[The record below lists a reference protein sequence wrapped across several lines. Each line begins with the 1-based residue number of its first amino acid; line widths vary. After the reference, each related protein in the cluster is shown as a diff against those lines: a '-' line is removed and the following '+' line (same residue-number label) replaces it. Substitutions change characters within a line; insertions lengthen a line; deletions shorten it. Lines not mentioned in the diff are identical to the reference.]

1 MLGSAVIKVEPIVP
15 IQTVNN
21 AIENNRI
28 VRIDRLKCSNIMIH
42 PGLNVSKTKFRV
54 YNARLIWLKGL

>member
-28 VRIDRLKCSNIMIH
+28 ARIDRLKRSNIMIN
-42 PGLNVSKTKFRV
+42 PGLNVSKTKPEC
-54 YNARLIWLKGL
+54 ATLD

>member
-21 AIENNRI
+21 AIANNRM
-28 VRIDRLKCSNIMIH
+28 VRIDRLKRSNIMIN
-42 PGLNVSKTKFRV
+42 PVLNVSKIKPERAT
-54 YNARLIWLKGL
+54 ID